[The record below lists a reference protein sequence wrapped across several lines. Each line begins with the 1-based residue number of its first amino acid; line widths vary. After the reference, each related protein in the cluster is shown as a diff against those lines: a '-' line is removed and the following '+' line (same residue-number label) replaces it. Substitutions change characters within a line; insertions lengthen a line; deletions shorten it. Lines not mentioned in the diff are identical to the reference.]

1 MEKKFNKDEA
11 EHEVVMTKLKYNFAL
26 KFASM
31 ICFSV
36 VSCLI
41 ILSLFFGLTTTI
53 TGIVFAAA
61 IIVVLAVLSFIL
73 SFRGAAMI

>member
-36 VSCLI
+36 VSCLVLI
-41 ILSLFFGLTTTI
+41 SLFFGITTTI
-53 TGIVFAAA
+53 TGIVFAGA
-61 IIVVLAVLSFIL
+61 IIVALAVLSFIL